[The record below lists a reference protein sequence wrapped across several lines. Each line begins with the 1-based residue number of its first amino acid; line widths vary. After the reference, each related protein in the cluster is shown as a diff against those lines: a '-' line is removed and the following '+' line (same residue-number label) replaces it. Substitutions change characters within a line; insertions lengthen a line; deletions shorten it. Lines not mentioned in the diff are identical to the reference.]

1 MRDISKERDSL
12 TYEDLSDKGIDMSQI
27 AVCKKS
33 DSSLNLIE

>member
-27 AVCKKS
+27 AVCKK
-33 DSSLNLIE
+33 NQTAR